1 MNTMKKLRD
10 ALQDVTYQNAFLVM
24 NNNELSLESSFMTPT
39 QRETFKKIKAEQSRY
54 YMQQREKPHYI
65 EAYPEATILF
75 KPHEA
80 QQKPCATYADTEELL
95 KEVDEVLRT
104 KATKRDNL
112 VLTPTTGDNTADST
126 APPPVGRGKGKRQGY
141 VLPQDRPSSNKY
153 SRTDST
159 PIQESSSVENTGKG
173 KGKGKGKWSNLAQ
186 EYVYWEPQGKGKGK
200 GKEYAIGH
208 RYNGNIAGPIG
219 EQTPSNVPSLSEEP
233 ITIFN
238 IVHLEFPGT
247 EECKLIKTVP
257 YKTPVLSRYMH
268 QPIKTLPT
276 KAFLKSRLGLPETEI
291 TGKHQEVYLNALE
304 CIRLLIQS
312 PYERVIQDRETAG
325 WINCEGKFVLPH
337 DQHLYTAP
345 HGLPPDLARYGD
357 LVRVLRLRPTVHTK
371 YGPKQD
377 VLEYI
382 PNDLYTWSFVKNTMR
397 SYCFDKVSGSRF
409 WNDQY
414 VRPDT
419 VSTKTLY
426 SLHDHCPGMPVD
438 LDSECEEMNLHPF
451 VWNEIVNG
459 PQGPKDKHPP
469 IDPDGSI
476 KSMIE
481 KGIIE
486 DGEITT
492 IETFLKELKP
502 IQHRYEM
509 LMENWPFEIGRFVL
523 SIHVQRL
530 IILAKALHLYI
541 EKVTKQLAAQALAL
555 AQSGGQNGAPNGNA
569 PEQFRLDNSRDGGSQ

>member
-1 MNTMKKLRD
+1 
-10 ALQDVTYQNAFLVM
+10 
-24 NNNELSLESSFMTPT
+24 
-39 QRETFKKIKAEQSRY
+39 
-54 YMQQREKPHYI
+54 
-65 EAYPEATILF
+65 
-75 KPHEA
+75 
-80 QQKPCATYADTEELL
+80 
-95 KEVDEVLRT
+95 
-104 KATKRDNL
+104 
-112 VLTPTTGDNTADST
+112 
-126 APPPVGRGKGKRQGY
+126 
-141 VLPQDRPSSNKY
+141 
-153 SRTDST
+153 
-159 PIQESSSVENTGKG
+159 VENTGKG
-173 KGKGKGKWSNLAQ
+173 KVKGKWSNLAQ
-186 EYVYWEPQGKGKGK
+186 QYVYREPQVKGKGK

-219 EQTPSNVPSLSEEP
+219 EQTPSNVPSLGEEP
-233 ITIFN
+233 ITIFT

-247 EECKLIKTVP
+247 EECKDLKTVP

-345 HGLPPDLARYGD
+345 HRLPLDCARYGD

-371 YGPKQD
+371 YGPKPD

-397 SYCFDKVSGSRF
+397 SYCHDKVSGSRF

-419 VSTKTLY
+419 VSAKTLY

-451 VWNEIVNG
+451 VWNELVNG

-469 IDPDGSI
+469 IDPDGSV
-476 KSMIE
+476 KAMIE

-486 DGEITT
+486 DGDITT

-509 LMENWPFEIGRFVL
+509 LTENWPFEIGRYVL
-523 SIHVQRL
+523 SLHVQRL
-530 IILAKALHLYI
+530 ILIAKTLYLYV
-541 EKVTKQLAAQALAL
+541 EKVTRKLAAQALAL
-555 AQSGGQNGAPNGNA
+555 AQSGGQNGAPNGHA